1 MIKANIFTL
10 VIRLQKTFSR
20 RLQDV
25 LVKTDIFV
33 IAICL
38 EDALQRRLKGV
49 LQKRLEDNFKTS
61 LRRFKNVF
69 KTSSR
74 HLQEALPRRLQDVL
88 QKRPQDIFKTSRKDN
103 FKTLSRRIIKLT
115 RLRDVFTTYVRRTAK
130 AVIYRGICLGHT
142 TSEKFRVGVQN
153 FRERKIYQVLVFHFI
168 TPFSGCLRRRI

>member
-10 VIRLQKTFSR
+10 AIRLQKTFSR

-33 IAICL
+33 IVICL
-38 EDALQRRLKGV
+38 E
-49 LQKRLEDNFKTS
+49 
-61 LRRFKNVF
+61 
-69 KTSSR
+69 
-74 HLQEALPRRLQDVL
+74 EALPRRLQDVL
-88 QKRPQDIFKTSRKDN
+88 QKRPQDIFKTSRKDT

-130 AVIYRGICLGHT
+130 AVIYREICLGHT

-153 FRERKIYQVLVFHFI
+153 FRERKVYQVLVFHFI
-168 TPFSGCLRRRI
+168 TPFSDCLRRRI